1 MSVLAI
7 LLVIA
12 LLLAVASLVWDA
24 RLNSVA
30 VILIAV
36 GLLVGHGGLL

>member
-7 LLVIA
+7 LLIIA
-12 LLLAVASLVWDA
+12 LLLAVASLVWDG

-36 GLLVGHGGLL
+36 GLLVSRGGLG